1 MSTLPAS
8 RAESAGVL
16 IAPETIGSLGTP
28 PTTGWRTLQ
37 PDQDQIGNF
46 YRQIKTVAPSP
57 ISAERQ
63 MNKPVIVDADA
74 MPTITQDLTSDL
86 INDVGEG
93 MFLAKAKHNGGTGVS
108 FFVPSARTTTDYT
121 VAAGGAL
128 AAGTLVNAKGWAN
141 AANNGL
147 FVVGASSTGTAVKVS
162 GGVAETPS
170 GYLATLEVAGVRGAS
185 GDIALD
191 VNGNL
196 TSTVLDFTLLGW
208 VPGEEIWV
216 GGDAGSA
223 FAFAT
228 TAYRGPA
235 EVVTVAAHLVTL
247 KQRAWTVAAAD
258 TGSGKTIDLYAT
270 RFYHN
275 VSTASADYQEQAYH
289 MELTLSGIGGGGAN
303 EYIYAQG
310 MYIASFKIT
319 AALAQLVKCELSFVG
334 TDVTDPTTSRV
345 TGPSTAPFPLAVDR
359 FTTAST
365 TGEPYIQV
373 LNAATEA
380 SVCSDVMSWTLN
392 YSNGT
397 NGQKQQGKIGPSR
410 LVVGKVDCSLDM
422 ELVVTQDD
430 AIKACTANTTLVFGA
445 LLRNVNGGVF
455 VKVPSMAFTGAVP
468 KFPANGVVTIS
479 PKGGAFVEA
488 TLRDTLRMSYFAYL
502 PAA

>member
-1 MSTLPAS
+1 MSNLPAS

-28 PTTGWRTLQ
+28 PTTGWRTLE
-37 PDQDQIGNF
+37 PDQDQIADF
-46 YRQIKTVAPSP
+46 YRMIKTVAPSP
-57 ISAERQ
+57 ISVERQ
-63 MNKPVIVDADA
+63 MRKPVIVDADA
-74 MPTITQDLTSDL
+74 MPKITQDLTSDL

-108 FFVPSARTTTDYT
+108 FFVPTARTTTDYT
-121 VAAGGAL
+121 VPAGGAL
-128 AAGTLVNAKGWAN
+128 PAGTLVLARGWVN

-147 FVVGASSTGTAVKVS
+147 FVVGSSSTGTAVKVS

-170 GYLATLEVAGVRGAS
+170 GYLATLEVAGFRGAS
-185 GDIALD
+185 GDIGLD

-196 TSTVLDFTLLGW
+196 TSTVVDFTTWQLP
-208 VPGEEIWV
+208 PGQEIWI
-216 GGDAGSA
+216 GGTAGSA

-228 TAYRGPA
+228 AAYRGPA
-235 EVVTVAAHLVTL
+235 EVVSVTAHLITL
-247 KQRAWTVAAAD
+247 KQRGWTVAAAD
-258 TGSGKTIDLYAT
+258 PGTGQTIDIYFT
-270 RFYHN
+270 RLYHN

-310 MYIASFKIT
+310 MYVSNFKIN
-319 AALAQLVKCELSFVG
+319 APLAQLVKCELSFVG
-334 TDVTDPTTSRV
+334 TDVTDPTTTRV
-345 TGPSTAPFPLAVDR
+345 TGPSTAPVPLAVDR

-373 LNAATEA
+373 LDASTET
-380 SVCSDVMSWTLN
+380 SVCSDVMSWSLS

-397 NGQKQQGKIGPSR
+397 TGQKQQGKIGPSR
-410 LVVGKVDCSLDM
+410 LIVGKVDCSLDM
-422 ELVVTQDD
+422 EIVVVSDS

-445 LLRNVNGGVF
+445 LLRNTNGGVF
-455 VKVPSMAFTGAVP
+455 VKVPAMAFTGAVP

-479 PKGGAFVEA
+479 PKGGAFVDPVD
-488 TLRDTLRMSYFAYL
+488 RDTLRMSYFAYL